1 MKHGF
6 VFVVKI
12 QKKGNEKKKEEEEEE
27 ILFPVLFYRFNL
39 SSSQEDGKIE
49 WTFKCNRIL
58 TTSERLA

>member
-6 VFVVKI
+6 VFVVKT
-12 QKKGNEKKKEEEEEE
+12 QKTGNEKKEEEEEE
-27 ILFPVLFYRFNL
+27 ILFPVLLYRFNL